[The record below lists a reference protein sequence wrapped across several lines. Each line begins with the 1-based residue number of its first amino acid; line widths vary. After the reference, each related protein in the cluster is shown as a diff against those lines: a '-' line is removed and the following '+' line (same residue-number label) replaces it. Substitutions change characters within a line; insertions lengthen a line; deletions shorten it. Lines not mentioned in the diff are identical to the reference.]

1 MPPRPA
7 EACATAAT
15 SHNQEVPAGQID
27 VTDASYFHGCADR
40 IFSPEDEAGLLEI
53 LGQASRER
61 IPVTIQG
68 ALTGVTGAA
77 VPQSGWAIS
86 LTRMNRLEIETG
98 TDARALTGAPHL
110 ARALTGAP
118 HLARALTGAPQRA
131 IVGPGVLLRDL
142 QSAAAGAGLFYAPD
156 PTENT
161 SSLGGNIA
169 ANASGSR
176 SFRFGATREHVLAL
190 RVALIDGRV
199 IEVRRGQPV
208 DFEVPA
214 IRLPRTTKHSAGYR
228 LAPGMDFVDL
238 FIGSEGTLG
247 VVTQAELKLLPAPGE
262 LISGV
267 VFFRDEGAALDAVDR
282 WRDTPGLRML
292 EYLDRASLQMLDVPH
307 GAALIIEQEGD
318 ADVDTELDMTGALE
332 ADSWFAVSAADRERF
347 RQFRHALPERCNDRI
362 RRSGFMKLSTD
373 YAVPLEHTRDIM
385 RIYRRELD
393 RDFANQYVIFGHI
406 GDAHVHINTFSE
418 SRRQFELAKG
428 LMNDLAREAVALGGT
443 VGAEHGLGK
452 RKAHLLEI
460 QYSAQEIA
468 AMRGVKQR
476 FDPQW
481 LLGRGTIF
489 SDDRQNNP

>member
-1 MPPRPA
+1 VEVSHPR
-7 EACATAAT
+7 
-15 SHNQEVPAGQID
+15 HNQEVPEI
-27 VTDASYFHGCADR
+27 TDASYFHGCADQF
-40 IFSPEDEAGLLEI
+40 FSPGDEAALLEI
-53 LGQASRER
+53 LDRASRQQV
-61 IPVTIQG
+61 PVTFLG

-77 VPQSGWAIS
+77 VPKSGWAIS
-86 LTRMNRLEIETG
+86 LTRMNRLEIQ
-98 TDARALTGAPHL
+98 TDPLP
-110 ARALTGAP
+110 
-118 HLARALTGAPQRA
+118 RA

-142 QSAAAGAGLFYAPD
+142 QAAAPRAGYAYAPD

-190 RVALIDGRV
+190 RVALMDGRV

-228 LAPGMDFVDL
+228 LAPGMDLVDL

-267 VFFRDEGAALDAVDR
+267 VFFRDEATALDAVDR
-282 WRDTPGLRML
+282 WRTTPGLRML
-292 EYLDRASLQMLDVPH
+292 EYLDRASLQMLDVTH
-307 GAALIIEQEGD
+307 GAALMVEQEGD
-318 ADVDTELDMTGALE
+318 VDLDMTGALE
-332 ADSWFAVSAADRERF
+332 DESWFAVSAADRERF
-347 RQFRHALPERCNDRI
+347 REFRHALPERCNDRI

-393 RDFANQYVIFGHI
+393 RDFAGNYVIFGHI

-418 SRRQFELAKG
+418 SLQQFERAKA
-428 LMNDLAREAVALGGT
+428 LMDDLAREAVALGGT

-452 RKAHLLEI
+452 RKAHLLQV
-460 QYSAQEIA
+460 QYSAQEIES
-468 AMRGVKQR
+468 MRAVKRR
-476 FDPQW
+476 FDPDW

-489 SDDRQNNP
+489 SEERELFV

>member
-1 MPPRPA
+1 MP
-7 EACATAAT
+7 E
-15 SHNQEVPAGQID
+15 I
-27 VTDASYFHGCADR
+27 TDASYFPGCADQV
-40 IFSPEDEAGLLEI
+40 FSPPNEAALLEI
-53 LGQASRER
+53 LARAASER
-61 IPVTIQG
+61 IPVTFMG

-86 LTRMNRLEIETG
+86 LTRMNRLDIEGDT
-98 TDARALTGAPHL
+98 
-110 ARALTGAP
+110 
-118 HLARALTGAPQRA
+118 A

-142 QSAAAGAGLFYAPD
+142 QSAAARAGKFYAPD

-176 SFRFGATREHVLAL
+176 SFRFGATREHVMAL
-190 RVALIDGRV
+190 RVALMDGRV
-199 IEVRRGQPV
+199 IDVRRGQPV

-228 LAPGMDFVDL
+228 LAPGMDWVDL

-267 VFFRDEGAALDAVDR
+267 IFFPDEASALDAADR
-282 WRDTPGLRML
+282 WRALSSRRGPGLRML

-307 GAALIIEQEGD
+307 GAALMTEQEDDPG
-318 ADVDTELDMTGALE
+318 VDTELDMTGALE
-332 ADSWFAVSAADRERF
+332 ADSWFAISAADRERF

-373 YAVPLEHTRDIM
+373 YAVPIEHTRDIM
-385 RIYRRELD
+385 RIYQRELE
-393 RDFANQYVIFGHI
+393 RGCSGRYVIFGHI
-406 GDAHVHINTFSE
+406 GDAHVHINTFSDSQE
-418 SRRQFELAKG
+418 QFEYAKA
-428 LMNDLAREAVALGGT
+428 LMTDLAREAVALGGT

-452 RKAHLLEI
+452 RKAHLLAI
-460 QYSAQEIA
+460 QYSPQEIA
-468 AMRGVKQR
+468 SMRAVKHR
-476 FDPQW
+476 FDPHW
-481 LLGRGTIF
+481 LLGQGTIF
-489 SDDRQNNP
+489 GR

>member
-1 MPPRPA
+1 
-7 EACATAAT
+7 
-15 SHNQEVPAGQID
+15 VPEI
-27 VTDASYFHGCADR
+27 TDASYFPGCADQ
-40 IFSPEDEAGLLEI
+40 IFAPVDEAELLEI
-53 LGQASRER
+53 LDRASRQR
-61 IPVTIQG
+61 IPVTFMG

-86 LTRMNRLEIETG
+86 LTRMNRLEIQTEAQAEPG
-98 TDARALTGAPHL
+98 SLPLAHALTGAL
-110 ARALTGAP
+110 QG
-118 HLARALTGAPQRA
+118 ARALTGAPQSA

-142 QSAAAGAGLFYAPD
+142 QSAAARAGYYYAPD

-190 RVALIDGRV
+190 RVALMDGRV
-199 IEVRRGQPV
+199 VEIRRGQPV
-208 DFEVPA
+208 DFDVPA
-214 IRLPRTTKHSAGYR
+214 IRLPRTTKLSAGYP
-228 LAPGMDFVDL
+228 LAPGMDLVDL

-267 VFFRDEGAALDAVDR
+267 IFFRDEASALDAVDR
-282 WRDTPGLRML
+282 WRPTPGLRML
-292 EYLDRASLQMLDVPH
+292 EYLDRASLQMLDVAH
-307 GAALIIEQEGD
+307 GAALMIEQEGD
-318 ADVDTELDMTGALE
+318 VDLDMTGALE
-332 ADSWFAVSAADRERF
+332 NDSWFAVSAADRERF

-393 RDFANQYVIFGHI
+393 RNFAGNYVIFGHI

-418 SRRQFELAKG
+418 SPRQFERAKA
-428 LMNDLAREAVALGGT
+428 LMDDLAREAVALGGT

-452 RKAHLLEI
+452 RKAHLLQV
-460 QYSAQEIA
+460 QYSPQEIE
-468 AMRGVKQR
+468 AMRAVKRR

-489 SDDRQNNP
+489 S